1 MFICRGKVVQVGDR
15 DQIRRSPA
23 TPFVLNFIDDVNQL
37 PSNCQFV
44 KRMGLKADKRLVM
57 CRPSRVEV
65 ILLTQFPLSWI
76 CLGHAL
82 LVETVLLCAEF
93 VRKIVGVLG
102 VGVSCAANV
111 NSKICTGYCGGQ
123 GRYWLHDKVHAAV

>member
-1 MFICRGKVVQVGDR
+1 MGDR

-44 KRMGLKADKRLVM
+44 KRMGLKADKPLVM

-65 ILLTQFPLSWI
+65 MSLRHSCYLRRFASYDSWGNIAHPL
-76 CLGHAL
+76 H
-82 LVETVLLCAEF
+82 E
-93 VRKIVGVLG
+93 
-102 VGVSCAANV
+102 
-111 NSKICTGYCGGQ
+111 
-123 GRYWLHDKVHAAV
+123 

>member
-1 MFICRGKVVQVGDR
+1 MGDR

-44 KRMGLKADKRLVM
+44 KRMGLKADKPLVM

-65 ILLTQFPLSWI
+65 LFLSH
-76 CLGHAL
+76 CTMSTLFN
-82 LVETVLLCAEF
+82 VLIF
-93 VRKIVGVLG
+93 
-102 VGVSCAANV
+102 NV
-111 NSKICTGYCGGQ
+111 AIY
-123 GRYWLHDKVHAAV
+123 